1 MATLAELQ
9 KQADELIRKGLEGS
23 VFVAPYSENTEITE
37 LMDAD
42 GGLIALPEGYEDVG
56 LITKDQGVSWSRE
69 VETADVESLGRAEP
83 TRRDVTSD
91 VTGLEFTM
99 QEMKALTLELYEG
112 VSLADAV
119 AEAAG
124 THSNVTFDKPDRPAS
139 IYYRAL
145 ALFKDGEGADAFY
158 FAKWL
163 PRVQVTD
170 RSEQSWN
177 EGDEVQ
183 FGVTVTAFNDSDFGT
198 AVRTLLGVP
207 ASMVEKMGFSNGSG
221 GGGVEG

>member
-1 MATLAELQ
+1 MATFASLQ

-23 VFVAPYSENTEITE
+23 VFVAPYSEDTEITA
-37 LMDAD
+37 LMDTE
-42 GGLIALPEGYEDVG
+42 GGLAALPDGYEDVG
-56 LITKDQGVSWSRE
+56 LITKDQGVSWSRD
-69 VETADVESLGRAEP
+69 VETSDVESLGRAEP

-91 VTGLEFTM
+91 VTGLGFTM

-112 VSLADAV
+112 VSLADVAAV
-119 AEAAG
+119 AAG
-124 THSNVTFDKPDRPAS
+124 ATHSNVTFDKPDRPAS

-177 EGDEVQ
+177 EDDEVQ
-183 FGVTVTAFNDSDFGT
+183 FGVTMTAFNDSDFGT

-207 ASMVEKMGFSNGSG
+207 TALIEKMGFSA
-221 GGGVEG
+221 